1 MSKVMG
7 TMMTIWGLAMMLV
20 TYFNYL
26 NSPSHIA
33 YNGAFKYSLIEAGIM
48 VPAVISIL
56 LSVAGISF
64 LLIAKEPREV

>member
-26 NSPSHIA
+26 NSPSHVA
-33 YNGAFKYSLIEAGIM
+33 YNGSMKYSLIDSGIM
-48 VPAVISIL
+48 MAACVSL
-56 LSVAGISF
+56 LLTIAGLSF
-64 LLIAKEPREV
+64 LFLSKEPREV

>member
-26 NSPSHIA
+26 NSPSHIS
-33 YNGAFKYSLIEAGIM
+33 YNGSMKYSLIDSGIM
-48 VPAVISIL
+48 IAAIVSL
-56 LSVAGISF
+56 LLTIAGLSF
-64 LLIAKEPREV
+64 LFLSKEPREV